1 MSRRRSRR
9 GLDPADREARTRAVR
24 EAIAS
29 AAIEGTAI
37 SAATRQIFDDYVS
50 GAIDVDGMIERVL
63 ARYGPRA

>member
-1 MSRRRSRR
+1 
-9 GLDPADREARTRAVR
+9 VR